1 MARTSV
7 HGRPSVAKHLIA
19 IGLIAGAFIALGGCQ
34 ETGRKKRY
42 FDIVTA
48 PTARVVD
55 VKIVEAGPQAV
66 RVAVTVE
73 MTNRDDVA
81 LPLTMADYYVDLP
94 GSKTYRSSQRP
105 LASIPAKG
113 TQQFQL
119 TAALP
124 VSGEAPSTYRVGGT
138 IEYEPPG
145 EIRMLLTESGVPLPR
160 VGFQGAGELTR

>member
-1 MARTSV
+1 MAAYDV
-7 HGRPSVAKHLIA
+7 HGRPSVAKHLIV
-19 IGLIAGAFIALGGCQ
+19 IGLIAGVFGALGGCQ

-48 PTARVVD
+48 PTAQVVE
-55 VKIVEAGPQAV
+55 VKILETSPQAV

-73 MTNRDDVA
+73 MTNRDEVP
-81 LPLTMADYYVDLP
+81 LPLTIADYYVDLP
-94 GSKTYRSSQRP
+94 GTKTYRSSQRP
-105 LASIPAKG
+105 LATIPANG

-119 TAALP
+119 TAAVP
-124 VSGEAPSTYRVGGT
+124 TAGEAPATYRVGGT

-160 VGFQGAGELTR
+160 VGFQGTGELTR